1 MSSLDIPE
9 AVTTAEQASRYLRS
23 KTKDVGP
30 LIVFAQALIDEKY
43 TNLYFPRKED
53 FLMDWWFDRAEIGMK
68 NDNFWQIFKKIWTSL
83 GDDSKRQIYQRH
95 KFLDTIKS
103 ALASLAS
110 DVTNNDR
117 SKTERLA
124 LLSSVFDAVECVEQ
138 SKLWLR
144 CTTEVMVSIMIDYLK
159 LVSVF
164 SEAASEKWCRL
175 VFIIYE
181 NALYGVSNFKK
192 VSQSFSNKGLLAGFT
207 VLKHVDRQ
215 AKLHDKLSNILRDLV
230 FSPSVLKDNENQSFK
245 KLCDVLAQIPDSRQD
260 GEFLGH
266 VLSLGLSKFGKTKQR
281 PLMPKIC
288 EEFLNFAP
296 QAARSILREAKNHD
310 ITISTETLTK
320 ALHAQEPTDWI
331 LATMILDADADAV
344 FPMVEGLMDDK
355 LRNSETSRDIV
366 AFVCHLAESYTKV
379 RNLQQLINIW
389 RKTLTSGGVPETSV
403 LASEDL
409 VRAVATRISESVTI
423 HQLNSI
429 FVEIIPKDETGE
441 LMSGDILPL
450 IAIILGMSLLPDTL
464 PDSLLLKAEKL
475 LSLLNTEALQDNYLT
490 WRLKYLILSM
500 HKNIVKSVIKS
511 SCTEASDVASAVKSL
526 VNPDR
531 KVYDS
536 RISYFNLQMLFRIAE
551 FKPLAG
557 FPQVAQWLLDI
568 MDAKSLQ
575 WDQNIAHIGN
585 MNLPVAFAFCII
597 DRWLVLIEYALR

>member
-9 AVTTAEQASRYLRS
+9 AVTTSEQASRYLRS

-43 TNLYFPRKED
+43 VNLYFPRKED

-68 NDNFWQIFKKIWTSL
+68 NDDFWQIFKKIWTSL
-83 GDDSKRQIYQRH
+83 SAGSKRQIYQRH

-103 ALASLAS
+103 ALALLAS
-110 DVTNNDR
+110 DVTNND
-117 SKTERLA
+117 SQKTERLA
-124 LLSSVFDAVECVEQ
+124 LLSSIFDAVECVEQ
-138 SKLWLR
+138 SKVWLR
-144 CTTEVMVSIMIDYLK
+144 CTTEVMVSIVIDYLK

-164 SEAASEKWCRL
+164 PEAASEKWCRL
-175 VFIIYE
+175 VFSIYE

-192 VSQSFSNKGLLAGFT
+192 ISQSFSNNGLLAGFT
-207 VLKHVDRQ
+207 VLKQVDRQ

-230 FSPSVLKDNENQSFK
+230 FSPSVVKDDENQLFK

-260 GEFLGH
+260 SDFLGH

-281 PLMPKIC
+281 SLMPKIC

-310 ITISTETLTK
+310 ITISTQSLTK
-320 ALHAQEPTDWI
+320 ALHAQEPTDWS
-331 LATMILDADADAV
+331 LATMILDGDADAV

-366 AFVCHLAESYTKV
+366 AFVCQLADSYTKI
-379 RNLQQLINIW
+379 RNLQLFINIW
-389 RKTLTSGGVPETSV
+389 RKTLTRGVPETSV
-403 LASEDL
+403 LVSEDL
-409 VRAVATRISESVTI
+409 VRAVATRISENLTI
-423 HQLNSI
+423 NQLNSI

-450 IAIILGMSLLPDTL
+450 IAIILGTSLLPDTL

-475 LSLLNTEALQDNYLT
+475 LSLLNAEALQDNYLA

-500 HKNIVKSVIKS
+500 DKNIVKSVIES
-511 SCTEASDVASAVKSL
+511 LYTGASDVASAVKSL

-536 RISYFNLQMLFRIAE
+536 RIQYFNLQMLFRIAE
-551 FKPLAG
+551 FKPLTG

-575 WDQNIAHIGN
+575 WDQNIANIGT

-597 DRWLVLIEYALR
+597 DRWLVLIEYALH